1 MMKHM
6 RLFLSA
12 VLFIVAATVFSLLST
27 SVYAAQQQSQNQGTK
42 TCGGVDTAVLSCNAQ
57 GGNQPLENSAIWNL
71 LLIAIN
77 ILTGL
82 VVVVAIGGLV
92 YGAIMYAS
100 AQDNAS
106 QVQEAVGIIRNVI
119 IGLALFVGMYA
130 LLQYLIPGGIF

>member
-1 MMKHM
+1 M
-6 RLFLSA
+6 RLFLTTLAAAVVISLGLVGSSA
-12 VLFIVAATVFSLLST
+12 
-27 SVYAAQQQSQNQGTK
+27 YAETNQGTK

>member
-1 MMKHM
+1 M
-6 RLFLSA
+6 RFFLSTLTVA
-12 VLFIVAATVFSLLST
+12 FIISLGLMST
-27 SVYAAQQQSQNQGTK
+27 SVYAAQAAGTK
-42 TCGGVDTAVLSCNAQ
+42 TCGGVDTAVLSCSQQ
-57 GGNQPLENSAIWNL
+57 GGNQPLEQSAIWGL

-92 YGAIMYAS
+92 YGAIMYSS

-119 IGLALFVGMYA
+119 IGLVLYVGMYA
-130 LLQYLIPGGIF
+130 LLNFLIPGGIFQ